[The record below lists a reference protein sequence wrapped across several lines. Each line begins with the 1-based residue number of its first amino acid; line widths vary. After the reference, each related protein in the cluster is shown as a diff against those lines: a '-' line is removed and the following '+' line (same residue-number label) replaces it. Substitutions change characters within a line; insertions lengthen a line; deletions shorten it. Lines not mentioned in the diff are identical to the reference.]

1 MKDSVACFQFSSGS
15 LHLAASI
22 EVSESASGDLENL
35 DYFWWGSRT
44 RYPSIMARQ
53 LDTFLSD
60 ASPKMIKVLL
70 GASRFKKINLNPRVK
85 LPKPYFEPARDAL
98 LLQLSNCQDLDS
110 LYMLDFGG
118 ITPGPAISNAL
129 AFEAQGKI
137 DRIDA
142 HRVILKKLLIS
153 YLEVYFLASERI
165 KKHDYKSVIVYN
177 GRFLHERAVWDACK
191 NLGQDVIL
199 YETVRDRFH
208 YRHNQGFH
216 NHIVNQQVMIN
227 HWNNSELP
235 LEKKV
240 EIGSRYFKDLSSV
253 KNAFYNPPS
262 DSVVSKSKNIVFF
275 SNSDDEY
282 VGFRENGVLPDQLET
297 IFLIAKH
304 LSCSNE
310 YEFIVRLHPNLKN
323 KSLSEQERWRV
334 LSDIPAIR
342 IFDQFS
348 PQDSYE
354 LMRKASGVISFGST
368 IGLEASFY
376 EIPSLVFGECS
387 YGRLGAV
394 DTATNM
400 VEFLSWIDT
409 LPLVK
414 QQLKVRKQ
422 NACVRGFWLET
433 GGRKF
438 ENSKLL
444 ESGWGAW
451 EIIEFRGVGLNPRRF
466 SREIHLL
473 QNLIKRKWRGF
484 HRK

>member
-60 ASPKMIKVLL
+60 ASPKIIKVLL

-85 LPKPYFEPARDAL
+85 LPKHYFEPARDVL

-110 LYMLDFGG
+110 LYMLDFEG

-129 AFEAQGKI
+129 AFETQGKI
-137 DRIDA
+137 DKIDA
-142 HRVILKKLLIS
+142 HRATLKKLLIS
-153 YLEVYFLASERI
+153 YLEIYFLASEHI
-165 KKHDYKSVIVYN
+165 KKEDYKSVIVYN

-216 NHIVNQQVMIN
+216 NHFVNQQVMID
-227 HWNNSELP
+227 HWNNSEFS

-240 EIGSRYFKDLSSV
+240 EIGSRYFEDLSSV

-262 DSVVSKSKNIVFF
+262 GPVVSKRKNIVFF

-282 VGFRENGVLPDQLET
+282 VGFRENGILPDQLET
-297 IFLIAKH
+297 IFQIAKY
-304 LSCSNE
+304 LNCSND
-310 YEFIVRLHPNLKN
+310 YDFVVRLHPNLKN
-323 KSLSEQERWRV
+323 KSLSEQERWGA
-334 LSDIPAIR
+334 LSGIPTIR

-348 PQDSYE
+348 LQDSYE
-354 LMRKASGVISFGST
+354 LMRNASGVISFGST
-368 IGLEASFY
+368 IGLEASFW

-394 DTATNM
+394 DTVTNM
-400 VEFLSWIDT
+400 GEFFSWIDT

-414 QQLKVRKQ
+414 QQLGVRKQ
-422 NACVRGFWLET
+422 NACIRGFWLET
-433 GGRKF
+433 GGSKI

-451 EIIEFRGVGLNPRRF
+451 EVNEFRGVSLKPRRL
-466 SREIHLL
+466 SRDIHLV